1 MTFDQAKYD
10 REQEDRRLHWA
21 RHCWRRRNQLSPNG
35 LNFSQLFHKTE
46 GITLE
51 QFKEIQDEKKRKQKD
66 S

>member
-21 RHCWRRRNQLSPNG
+21 RHCWIRRYQLSPNG
-35 LNFSQLFHKTE
+35 LNFAQLFHKTE

-51 QFKEIQDEKKRKQKD
+51 QFKEIQDEKKGKKGN